1 MLAKLRQFVIAV
13 IFGVLGAVVGRL
25 VSDFR
30 RQQAAGEPPSPP
42 NLDGIDIKP
51 QDVVPGIVAAMRVTS
66 RPWSWFHI
74 PPWLAAF
81 AVNFCVVAF
90 AGELRSIER
99 MGRDALG
106 GMTGDMT
113 GDMTGETAG
122 GGEDGEVDGA
132 EWGATE
138 PATAVEQGT
147 DATATGAPETSPRG
161 NGAGALDS

>member
-51 QDVVPGIVAAMRVTS
+51 QDVVPGIVAAMRVTN

-81 AVNFCVVAF
+81 AVNFSVVAF
-90 AGELRSIER
+90 AGELRSIES

-113 GDMTGETAG
+113 GDTTGGA
-122 GGEDGEVDGA
+122 EDGEVDGA

-138 PATAVEQGT
+138 PVTSVEQGA
-147 DATATGAPETSPRG
+147 DATATGAPETSPGG
-161 NGAGALDS
+161 NGAGALGS